1 MIENLLKYPESCML
15 GKSIPKTSFYRHLE
29 VSTSMKKRFQDDVES
44 IVWLYKIA
52 PTTLQVQATE
62 TMREIEVF
70 LVELKN
76 DSCGTELFQFIDRFM
91 PQYIVFLLH
100 YENQYRFLINYKEWA
115 DAERTRFAITQ
126 SFESGWLTTAQL
138 TLPMQGNELPE
149 IYENFVRYIASD
161 KLSNN
166 GEELKQSVLSYQ
178 EQQMLQKRLA
188 TLQAQIAKEM
198 QPKRKFELHQQIV
211 ELQKKLKI

>member
-1 MIENLLKYPESCML
+1 MRENLLKYPESCML
-15 GKSIPKTSFYRHLE
+15 WKNVPKTSFYRHLE

-44 IVWLYKIA
+44 ISWLYKIA

-62 TMREIEVF
+62 SMREIEVF

-76 DSCGTELFQFIDRFM
+76 DTCGTELFQYIDRFM

-115 DAERTRFAITQ
+115 DEAHTRFTITQ

-138 TLPMQGNELPE
+138 SLPMQGSELPD

-161 KLSNN
+161 QLSKDDN
-166 GEELKQSVLSYQ
+166 LKEAVLSYQ
-178 EQQMLQKRLA
+178 EQQVLQKRLA
-188 TLQAQIAKEM
+188 ALQAQIAKES
-198 QPKRKFELHQQIV
+198 QPKRKFELHKQIV
-211 ELQKKLKI
+211 ELQKKLK

>member
-15 GKSIPKTSFYRHLE
+15 GKTIPKTSFYRHLE

-115 DAERTRFAITQ
+115 DAERTRFTITQ
-126 SFESGWLTTAQL
+126 SFESGWFTTAQL
-138 TLPMQGNELPE
+138 TLPMQGNELPD
-149 IYENFVRYIASD
+149 IYENFVRYIASEQ
-161 KLSNN
+161 LSKDS
-166 GEELKQSVLSYQ
+166 GDLKSAVLSYQ
-178 EQQMLQKRLA
+178 EQQVLQKRLA
-188 TLQAQIAKEM
+188 TLQAQIAKEL
-198 QPKRKFELHQQIV
+198 QPKRRFELHQQIINI
-211 ELQKKLKI
+211 KDKLL

>member
-15 GKSIPKTSFYRHLE
+15 GKTIPKTSFYRHLE

-44 IVWLYKIA
+44 IVWLYKVA

-62 TMREIEVF
+62 AMREIEVF

-76 DSCGTELFQFIDRFM
+76 DSCGTELFQFIDHFM

-115 DAERTRFAITQ
+115 DADRTRFTITQ
-126 SFESGWLTTAQL
+126 TFESGWLTTAQL
-138 TLPMQGNELPE
+138 TLPIMGTELPT
-149 IYENFVRYIASD
+149 IYEYFVRYVAGQQLAAKGTIKAD
-161 KLSNN
+161 IQNLQQREALLKEIMRTAKAIQNEAQFNKQVKLN
-166 GEELKQSVLSYQ
+166 
-178 EQQMLQKRLA
+178 QKL
-188 TLQAQIAKEM
+188 
-198 QPKRKFELHQQIV
+198 
-211 ELQKKLKI
+211 KKLRKQLEQL

>member
-1 MIENLLKYPESCML
+1 MRENLLKYPESCML
-15 GKSIPKTSFYRHLE
+15 WKNVPKTSFYRHLE

-44 IVWLYKIA
+44 ISWLYKIA

-62 TMREIEVF
+62 SMREIEVF

-76 DSCGTELFQFIDRFM
+76 DTCGTELFQYIDRFM

-115 DAERTRFAITQ
+115 DEAHTRFTITQ

-138 TLPMQGNELPE
+138 SLPMQGSELPD

-161 KLSNN
+161 QLSKDDN
-166 GEELKQSVLSYQ
+166 LKEAVLS
-178 EQQMLQKRLA
+178 KRA
-188 TLQAQIAKEM
+188 EIYSVIA
-198 QPKRKFELHQQIV
+198 RGSVSLSS
-211 ELQKKLKI
+211 KLPQNHPSPV

>member
-1 MIENLLKYPESCML
+1 MRENLLKYPESCML
-15 GKSIPKTSFYRHLE
+15 WKPIPKTSFYRHLE

-44 IVWLYKIA
+44 ISWLYKIA

-62 TMREIEVF
+62 SMREIEVF

-76 DSCGTELFQFIDRFM
+76 DTCGTELFQYIDRFM

-115 DAERTRFAITQ
+115 DEAHTRFTITQ

-138 TLPMQGNELPE
+138 SLPMQGSELPD
-149 IYENFVRYIASD
+149 IYENFVRYIASEQ
-161 KLSNN
+161 LSKDDN
-166 GEELKQSVLSYQ
+166 LKEAVLSYQ
-178 EQQMLQKRLA
+178 EQQVLQKRLA
-188 TLQAQIAKEM
+188 ALQAQIAKES

-211 ELQKKLKI
+211 ELRKKLK